1 MKFAAV
7 SGQGGKLIYETSGG
21 VNVKFYRE
29 VVKPVGDGVL
39 VVHVIGQVI
48 TIAMKKMFVDVLPVD
63 SNGVEERY
71 SSQ

>member
-1 MKFAAV
+1 
-7 SGQGGKLIYETSGG
+7 

-29 VVKPVGDGVL
+29 VVKPVGDGVV

-63 SNGVEERY
+63 SNGVEECY